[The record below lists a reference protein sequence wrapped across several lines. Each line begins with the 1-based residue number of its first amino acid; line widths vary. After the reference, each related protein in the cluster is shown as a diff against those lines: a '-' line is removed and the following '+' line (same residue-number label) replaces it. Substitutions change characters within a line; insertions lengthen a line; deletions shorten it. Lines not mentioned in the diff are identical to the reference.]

1 MGIVAILGRNPG
13 VRVRYLKRISVCVEV
28 MERDLHGYY
37 ARYRELFKSVFL
49 IPDAVMSLALPDGK
63 TLRILMDAGRIV
75 EVL

>member
-1 MGIVAILGRNPG
+1 
-13 VRVRYLKRISVCVEV
+13 